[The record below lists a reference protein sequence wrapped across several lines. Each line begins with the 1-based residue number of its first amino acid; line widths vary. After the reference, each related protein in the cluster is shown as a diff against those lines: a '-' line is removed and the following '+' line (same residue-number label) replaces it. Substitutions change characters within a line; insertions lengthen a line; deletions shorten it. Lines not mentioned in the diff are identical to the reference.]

1 MRERSPRPCA
11 TPRGDN
17 SAPTTGPKPAAR
29 RERLRRRPRREAA
42 PVPTA
47 PPPSGGSANGG
58 AGGSPCGAREAPT
71 SVPAPVPT
79 APQPSGGSANG
90 GAGGSPRGSSG
101 ATDDVRATEF
111 RRAKR
116 DAFCVFCGLNSNAAA
131 LAGHSFT
138 HFETITEKNIKK
150 QPRHPKEITPIKS
163 YQKYAYFAF
172 PHAHV
177 PYIIGEPPQ
186 NLV

>member
-1 MRERSPRPCA
+1 MHKSGKCLALSGTEGLPPVPNKADDAHRDYQNMRKLRS
-11 TPRGDN
+11 N
-17 SAPTTGPKPAAR
+17 
-29 RERLRRRPRREAA
+29 RRRPRREAA

-47 PPPSGGSANGG
+47 PPPSGGSPNH
-58 AGGSPCGAREAPT
+58 R
-71 SVPAPVPT
+71 
-79 APQPSGGSANG
+79 
-90 GAGGSPRGSSG
+90 AGGSPRGAREALTLQRLLRLLCRLWIKFQRCSLG
-101 ATDDVRATEF
+101 RTLLHAF
-111 RRAKR
+111 RNDYR
-116 DAFCVFCGLNSNAAA
+116 
-131 LAGHSFT
+131 
-138 HFETITEKNIKK
+138 KNIKK

>member
-1 MRERSPRPCA
+1 MHKSGKCLALSGTEGLPPVPNKADDAHRDYQNMRKLRS
-11 TPRGDN
+11 N
-17 SAPTTGPKPAAR
+17 
-29 RERLRRRPRREAA
+29 RRRPRREAA

-47 PPPSGGSANGG
+47 TPPSGRRANGG
-58 AGGSPCGAREAPT
+58 AGGS
-71 SVPAPVPT
+71 
-79 APQPSGGSANG
+79 
-90 GAGGSPRGSSG
+90 SPRGSSG
-101 ATDDVRATEF
+101 ATDGARATEF

-116 DAFCVFCGLNSNAAA
+116 GAFCVFCGLNSNAAA

-163 YQKYAYFAF
+163 YQKYAYIAF

-177 PYIIGEPPQ
+177 PYIIGEPPPEFSIAPPKMNCKQ
-186 NLV
+186 LS

>member
-1 MRERSPRPCA
+1 MRERSPRPRA

-47 PPPSGGSANGG
+47 PPPSGGSPNH
-58 AGGSPCGAREAPT
+58 R
-71 SVPAPVPT
+71 
-79 APQPSGGSANG
+79 
-90 GAGGSPRGSSG
+90 AGGSPRGAREALTLQRLLRLLRLLWIKFQTCAFG
-101 ATDDVRATEF
+101 CILCLWCLLWINFQRYRLGRTLLHAF
-111 RRAKR
+111 RNDYR
-116 DAFCVFCGLNSNAAA
+116 
-131 LAGHSFT
+131 
-138 HFETITEKNIKK
+138 KNIKK
-150 QPRHPKEITPIKS
+150 QTRHPKEITPIKS